1 MRAVSSSRIS
11 RSLPWAGA
19 VVGVLLTTL
28 LHVLC
33 CSHGPTETTAP
44 RADALLYASPVT
56 CGQLPA
62 ETHRETAAGRSAP
75 APDHGPHCGDLDQP
89 TIQPPRDEG
98 LAGPPVSAVVALW
111 SAGPHV
117 GIPPPAPRR
126 SPAQATALSDGP
138 TRALLGVWRN

>member
-1 MRAVSSSRIS
+1 MSSTRWS

-33 CSHGPTETTAP
+33 CSHGPTETAAP
-44 RADALLYASPVT
+44 RADAVLYASPVT

-62 ETHRETAAGRSAP
+62 KAHRETAAGRSAP
-75 APDHGPHCGDLDQP
+75 APDHGAHCGDWDQP

-98 LAGPPVSAVVALW
+98 LAGPPVSAVVPLW
-111 SAGPHV
+111 SAGPHL